1 MIVYQ
6 TDNDGVLV
14 GQTVADES
22 PLEPGVYLIPAGCV
36 LRVPPPCPSGMR
48 VRWTGDDWTV
58 EAIPV
63 PPTPTPA
70 PAPMPD
76 GNPPKEV
83 EIIAARAALDAL
95 VAAGVISAQARAGM
109 VP

>member
-6 TDNDGVLV
+6 TDNDGILV
-14 GQTVADES
+14 DQMEADES
-22 PLEPGVYLIPAGCV
+22 PLEPGVYLIPARCV

-63 PPTPTPA
+63 PRWSQEQR
-70 PAPMPD
+70 D
-76 GNPPKEV
+76 QGIGDN
-83 EIIAARAALDAL
+83 
-95 VAAGVISAQARAGM
+95 AQ
-109 VP
+109 VN

>member
-6 TDNDGVLV
+6 TDNDGILV
-14 GQTVADES
+14 DQMEADES
-22 PLEPGVYLIPAGCV
+22 PLEPGVYLIPARCV

-63 PPTPTPA
+63 PRWSHEQR
-70 PAPMPD
+70 D
-76 GNPPKEV
+76 QGIGDN
-83 EIIAARAALDAL
+83 
-95 VAAGVISAQARAGM
+95 AQ
-109 VP
+109 VN

>member
-6 TDNDGVLV
+6 TDKDGILV
-14 GQTVADES
+14 DQMEADES

-58 EAIPV
+58 EAIPM
-63 PPTPTPA
+63 PA
-70 PAPMPD
+70 PAPMPMPD

-83 EIIAARAALDAL
+83 EIMAARAALDAL

>member
-22 PLEPGVYLIPAGCV
+22 PLEPGVFLIPAGCV
-36 LRVPPPCPSGMR
+36 LRVPPPCPAGMR
-48 VRWTGDDWTV
+48 VRWTGDGWAI

-63 PPTPTPA
+63 PPTLT

-76 GNPPKEV
+76 GDPPKEA